1 MNAPATTLQ
10 AALQSLP
17 QGASEAIVSANFSTQ
32 FLQALGFESD
42 EVVPHYD
49 TNGGGIVDRAAR
61 KTIANDIFLHTK
73 SNPYL
78 LLELKGK
85 NINLTEGTPGY
96 LKTVAQLKRHL
107 LGSNCKSAEW
117 GIITNSSHVQ
127 LFRKHGKVI
136 FPATQCLALDLNN
149 IDRVV
154 ADIRKKIQAPSRAL
168 TVTIY
173 NNKGGVGK
181 TTTTVNL
188 AGILTFLGKKVLV
201 IDFDFNQQDLTSALG
216 IPVSDGLVKKALTDK
231 NVDLK
236 SAVVTY
242 NFTNKK
248 LQLCFDIIPADSE
261 LANNSDRELSELMRL
276 YALYDKLE
284 FARQDYDYILIDSS
298 PNWRFNSKL
307 PVYAADVILIPT
319 KHNNLFSLENA
330 AMAIQKFIPEIQADK
345 EDGSPI
351 ALPIF
356 FNGEKIT
363 EPQREVAQ
371 KAINN
376 ILNNAKKDKFDLLPY
391 FYPKYT
397 SARKDLHI
405 HEVPSY
411 AKIASAA
418 FSRTPAVYR
427 DRSAH
432 EYYKSLAKEYFLQN
446 EKH

>member
-85 NINLTEGTPGY
+85 NINLTEDTPGY

-117 GIITNSSHVQ
+117 GIISNSSHIQ

-149 IDRVV
+149 VDRVV
-154 ADIRKKIQAPSRAL
+154 ADIRKKIAAPSRAL

-231 NVDLK
+231 NIDLK

-411 AKIASAA
+411 ANIASAA

>member
-117 GIITNSSHVQ
+117 GIISNSSHIQ

-149 IDRVV
+149 VDRVV
-154 ADIRKKIQAPSRAL
+154 ADIRKKIAAPSRAL

-248 LQLCFDIIPADSE
+248 LQLSFDIIPADSE

-284 FARQDYDYILIDSS
+284 FAREDYDYILIDSS

-411 AKIASAA
+411 ANIASAA

-427 DRSAH
+427 YRSAH

>member
-1 MNAPATTLQ
+1 MNAPATTIQ

-17 QGASEAIVSANFSTQ
+17 QGASEAIVSAHFSPQ

-42 EVVPHYD
+42 EVVPEYD
-49 TNGGGIVDRAAR
+49 TNGGGIVDKAAR
-61 KTIANDIFLHTK
+61 KTLENDIFLHTK

-85 NINLTEGTPGY
+85 DINLTEGTPGY
-96 LKTVAQLKRHL
+96 LKTVNQLKRQL

-136 FPATQCLALDLNN
+136 FPATQCLALELKNVDK
-149 IDRVV
+149 VV
-154 ADIRKKIQAPSRAL
+154 ADIRKKIEAPSRAL

-188 AGILTFLGKKVLV
+188 AGILTFLEKKVLV

-216 IPVSDGLVKKALTDK
+216 IPVSDGVLKKALTDK

-236 SAVVTY
+236 SAVSPY
-242 NFTNKK
+242 CFSHKK

-307 PVYAADVILIPT
+307 AVYTADVILIPT

-330 AMAIQKFIPEIQADK
+330 ATAIKKFIPEIQADK
-345 EDGSPI
+345 GEGNPI

-363 EPQREVAQ
+363 QPQLEVAQ

-376 ILNNAKKDKFDLLPY
+376 ILKNAKKDKFDLLPY

-397 SARKDLHI
+397 SAKKDLHI
-405 HEVPSY
+405 HQVPSY
-411 AKIASAA
+411 ANIASAA

-432 EYYKSLAKEYFLQN
+432 EYYKDLAKEYFLQN

>member
-17 QGASEAIVSANFSTQ
+17 QSASEAIVSANFSPQ
-32 FLQALGFESD
+32 LLQALGFESD
-42 EVVPHYD
+42 EVVPQYD
-49 TNGGGIVDRAAR
+49 TNGGIVDLAAR
-61 KTIANDIFLHTK
+61 KTIGNDIFLHTK

-78 LLELKGK
+78 LVELKGK
-85 NINLTEGTPGY
+85 DINLTEGTPAY
-96 LKTVAQLKRHL
+96 LKTVNQLKRQL

-149 IDRVV
+149 VDQVV

-201 IDFDFNQQDLTSALG
+201 IDFDLNQQDLTSALG
-216 IPVSDGLVKKALTDK
+216 IPVSDGVLKKALIDK

-242 NFTNKK
+242 KFSNKK
-248 LQLCFDIIPADSE
+248 LQLSFDIIPADSE

-276 YALYDKLE
+276 YTLYDKLE

-330 AMAIQKFIPEIQADK
+330 AMAIQKFIPEIQAEK

-371 KAINN
+371 QAINN
-376 ILNNAKKDKFDLLPY
+376 IMKNAKKAKFDLLPY

-397 SARKDLHI
+397 NARKNLHI

-411 AKIASAA
+411 ANIASAA
-418 FSRTPAVYR
+418 FSRIPAVYR

-432 EYYKSLAKEYFLQN
+432 EYYKSLAKEYFLQ
-446 EKH
+446 

>member
-10 AALQSLP
+10 TALQGLP
-17 QGASEAIVSANFSTQ
+17 QGASEAIVSANFLPQ

-42 EVVPHYD
+42 EVIPQYD

-61 KTIANDIFLHTK
+61 KTIGNDIFLHTK

-78 LLELKGK
+78 LVELKGK
-85 NINLTEGTPGY
+85 DINLTEGTPAY
-96 LKTVAQLKRHL
+96 LKTVNQLKRQL
-107 LGSNCKSAEW
+107 LGSNCTSAEW
-117 GIITNSSHVQ
+117 GILTSSSHVQ

-136 FPATQCLALDLNN
+136 FPATQCLALEVNN
-149 IDRVV
+149 VDKVV
-154 ADIRKKIQAPSRAL
+154 AEIRKKIEETSRAL

-216 IPVSDGLVKKALTDK
+216 IPVSDGLVKKALIEK

-236 SAVVTY
+236 SAVVPY
-242 NFTNKK
+242 KFSNKK
-248 LQLCFDIIPADSE
+248 LQLSFDIIPADNE
-261 LANNSDRELSELMRL
+261 LANESEAELRTLMQRRTL
-276 YALYDKLE
+276 DKKLD

-298 PNWRFNSKL
+298 PNWRFISQVA
-307 PVYAADVILIPT
+307 VYAADVILIPT

-330 AMAIQKFIPEIQADK
+330 AKAIQKFIPEIQAAK
-345 EDGSPI
+345 EDGNPI

-356 FNGEKIT
+356 LNGEKIT
-363 EPQREVAQ
+363 QPQLEVAQ
-371 KAINN
+371 QAINN
-376 ILNNAKKDKFDLLPY
+376 IIVNAKKEGFNLRPY

-397 SARKDLHI
+397 TAKKDLHI
-405 HEVPSY
+405 HQVPSY
-411 AKIASAA
+411 ANIANAA
-418 FSRTPAVYR
+418 FSRIPAVYR

-432 EYYKSLAKEYFLQN
+432 DYYKDLAKEYFLQ
-446 EKH
+446 

>member
-10 AALQSLP
+10 AALKSLP
-17 QGASEAIVSANFSTQ
+17 QGASEAIVSAHFSPQ

-42 EVVPHYD
+42 EVVPEYD
-49 TNGGGIVDRAAR
+49 TNGGGIVDKAAR
-61 KTIANDIFLHTK
+61 KTLENDIFLHTK

-85 NINLTEGTPGY
+85 DINLTEGTPGY
-96 LKTVAQLKRHL
+96 LKTVNQLKRQL

-136 FPATQCLALDLNN
+136 FPATQCLALELKNVDK
-149 IDRVV
+149 VV
-154 ADIRKKIQAPSRAL
+154 ADIRKKIEAPSRAL

-216 IPVSDGLVKKALTDK
+216 IPVSDGVLKKALTDK

-236 SAVVTY
+236 SAVSPY
-242 NFTNKK
+242 CFSHKK

-307 PVYAADVILIPT
+307 AVYTADVILIPT

-330 AMAIQKFIPEIQADK
+330 ATAIKKFIPEIQADK
-345 EDGSPI
+345 GEGNPI

-363 EPQREVAQ
+363 QPQLEVAQ

-376 ILNNAKKDKFDLLPY
+376 ILKNAKKDKFDLLPY

-397 SARKDLHI
+397 SAKKDLHI
-405 HEVPSY
+405 HQVPSY
-411 AKIASAA
+411 ANIASAA

-432 EYYKSLAKEYFLQN
+432 EYYKDLAKEYFLQN

>member
-1 MNAPATTLQ
+1 
-10 AALQSLP
+10 
-17 QGASEAIVSANFSTQ
+17 
-32 FLQALGFESD
+32 
-42 EVVPHYD
+42 
-49 TNGGGIVDRAAR
+49 
-61 KTIANDIFLHTK
+61 
-73 SNPYL
+73 
-78 LLELKGK
+78 
-85 NINLTEGTPGY
+85 
-96 LKTVAQLKRHL
+96 
-107 LGSNCKSAEW
+107 
-117 GIITNSSHVQ
+117 
-127 LFRKHGKVI
+127 
-136 FPATQCLALDLNN
+136 
-149 IDRVV
+149 
-154 ADIRKKIQAPSRAL
+154 L

-216 IPVSDGLVKKALTDK
+216 IPVSDGVLKKALTDK

-236 SAVVTY
+236 SAVSPY
-242 NFTNKK
+242 CFSHKK

-307 PVYAADVILIPT
+307 AVYTADVILIPT

-330 AMAIQKFIPEIQADK
+330 ATAIKKFIPEIQADK
-345 EDGSPI
+345 GEGNPI

-363 EPQREVAQ
+363 QPQLEVAQ

-376 ILNNAKKDKFDLLPY
+376 ILKNAKKDKFDLLPY

-397 SARKDLHI
+397 SAKKDLHI
-405 HEVPSY
+405 HQVPSY
-411 AKIASAA
+411 ANIASAA

-432 EYYKSLAKEYFLQN
+432 EYYKDLAKEYFLQN

>member
-49 TNGGGIVDRAAR
+49 TNGGGIVDLAAR
-61 KTIANDIFLHTK
+61 KTIENDIFLHTK

-117 GIITNSSHVQ
+117 GIISNSSHLQ

-136 FPATQCLALDLNN
+136 FPATQCLPLDLNN
-149 IDRVV
+149 VDRVV
-154 ADIRKKIQAPSRAL
+154 ADIRKKIAAPSRAL

-216 IPVSDGLVKKALTDK
+216 IPVSDGVLKAALTDK
-231 NVDLK
+231 NVGLK
-236 SAVVTY
+236 SAVCAY
-242 NFTNKK
+242 KFSNKK
-248 LQLCFDIIPADSE
+248 LKLSFDIIPADNE
-261 LANNSDRELSELMRL
+261 LANDSDQKLRTLIRL
-276 YALYDKLE
+276 YALYNQLE
-284 FARQDYDYILIDSS
+284 FARQKYDYILIDSS
-298 PNWRFNSKL
+298 PNWRFNSQL
-307 PVYAADVILIPT
+307 AVYAADVLLIPT

-330 AMAIQKFIPEIQADK
+330 AIAIQKFIPEIQADK

-397 SARKDLHI
+397 SAKKDLHI

-411 AKIASAA
+411 ASIASSV

-427 DRSAH
+427 DRYAH
-432 EYYKSLAKEYFLQN
+432 EYYKKLAKEYFLQ
-446 EKH
+446 

>member
-49 TNGGGIVDRAAR
+49 TNGGGIVDKAAR
-61 KTIANDIFLHTK
+61 KTIENDIFLHTK

-149 IDRVV
+149 VDQVV

-330 AMAIQKFIPEIQADK
+330 ARAIQKFIPEIQADK

-411 AKIASAA
+411 ANIASAA

-432 EYYKSLAKEYFLQN
+432 EYYKSLAKEYFIQN

>member
-17 QGASEAIVSANFSTQ
+17 QGALEAIVSANFSTQ

-117 GIITNSSHVQ
+117 GIISNSSHIQ

-149 IDRVV
+149 VDRVV
-154 ADIRKKIQAPSRAL
+154 ADIRKKIAAPSRAL

-411 AKIASAA
+411 ANIASAA

>member
-1 MNAPATTLQ
+1 MNAPATTIQ

-17 QGASEAIVSANFSTQ
+17 QGASEAIVSAHFSPQ

-42 EVVPHYD
+42 EVVPEYD
-49 TNGGGIVDRAAR
+49 TNGGGIVDKAAR
-61 KTIANDIFLHTK
+61 KTIENDIFLHTK

-85 NINLTEGTPGY
+85 DINLTEGTPGY
-96 LKTVAQLKRHL
+96 LKTVNQLKRQL

-149 IDRVV
+149 VDRVV

-216 IPVSDGLVKKALTDK
+216 IPVSNGVLKAALTDK
-231 NVDLK
+231 NAGLK
-236 SAVVTY
+236 SAVNPY
-242 NFTNKK
+242 NFSTKK
-248 LQLCFDIIPADSE
+248 IQLSFDIIPADNDLGNE
-261 LANNSDRELSELMRL
+261 SDDKLRSFMQMRVL
-276 YALYDKLE
+276 YKKLE

-298 PNWRFNSKL
+298 PNWRFISQL
-307 PVYAADVILIPT
+307 AVYAADVILIPT

-330 AMAIQKFIPEIQADK
+330 ATAIKKFIPEIQADK
-345 EDGSPI
+345 GEGNPI

-363 EPQREVAQ
+363 QPQLEVAQ
-371 KAINN
+371 QEINN
-376 ILNNAKKDKFDLLPY
+376 ILKNAKKDKFDLLPY

-397 SARKDLHI
+397 SAKKDLHI
-405 HEVPSY
+405 HQVPSY
-411 AKIASAA
+411 ANIANAA
-418 FSRTPAVYR
+418 FSRIPAVYR

-432 EYYKSLAKEYFLQN
+432 EYYKNLAKEYFLQ
-446 EKH
+446 

>member
-17 QGASEAIVSANFSTQ
+17 QGASEAIVSAHFSPQ

-42 EVVPHYD
+42 EVVPEYD
-49 TNGGGIVDRAAR
+49 TNGGGIVDKAAR
-61 KTIANDIFLHTK
+61 KTIDNDIFLHTK

-85 NINLTEGTPGY
+85 DINLTEGTPGY
-96 LKTVAQLKRHL
+96 LKTVNQLKRQL
-107 LGSNCKSAEW
+107 LGSNCKSAKW
-117 GIITNSSHVQ
+117 GILTNSSHVQ

-149 IDRVV
+149 VARVV
-154 ADIRKKIQAPSRAL
+154 ADIRKKIESPSRAL

-242 NFTNKK
+242 KFSTKK

-284 FARQDYDYILIDSS
+284 LARQDYDYILIDSS

-330 AMAIQKFIPEIQADK
+330 AMTIQKFIPEIQAEK

-371 KAINN
+371 QAINN
-376 ILNNAKKDKFDLLPY
+376 IMKNAKKVKFDLLPY

-397 SARKDLHI
+397 NARKDLHI

-411 AKIASAA
+411 ANIASAA

-432 EYYKSLAKEYFLQN
+432 DYYKDLAKEYFLQN

>member
-17 QGASEAIVSANFSTQ
+17 QGALEAIVSANFSTQ

-42 EVVPHYD
+42 EVVPQYD
-49 TNGGGIVDRAAR
+49 TNSGGRVDRAAR
-61 KTIANDIFLHTK
+61 KTIENDIFLHTK

-117 GIITNSSHVQ
+117 GIISNSSHIQ

-149 IDRVV
+149 VDRVV
-154 ADIRKKIQAPSRAL
+154 ADIRKKIAAPSRAL

-411 AKIASAA
+411 ANIASAA

>member
-17 QGASEAIVSANFSTQ
+17 QGALEAIVSANFSTQ

-61 KTIANDIFLHTK
+61 KTIENDIFLHTK

-117 GIITNSSHVQ
+117 GIISNSSHLQ

-136 FPATQCLALDLNN
+136 FPATQCLPLDLNN
-149 IDRVV
+149 VDRVV
-154 ADIRKKIQAPSRAL
+154 ADIRKKIAAPSRAL

-411 AKIASAA
+411 ANIASAA

>member
-17 QGASEAIVSANFSTQ
+17 QSASEAIVSANFSPQ
-32 FLQALGFESD
+32 LLQALGFESD
-42 EVVPHYD
+42 EVVPQYD
-49 TNGGGIVDRAAR
+49 TNGGIVDLAAR
-61 KTIANDIFLHTK
+61 KTIGNDIFLHTK

-78 LLELKGK
+78 LVELKGK
-85 NINLTEGTPGY
+85 DINLTEGTPAY
-96 LKTVAQLKRHL
+96 LKTVNQLKRQL

-149 IDRVV
+149 VDQVV

-188 AGILTFLGKKVLV
+188 AGNLTFLGKKVLV
-201 IDFDFNQQDLTSALG
+201 IDFDLNQQDLTSALG
-216 IPVSDGLVKKALTDK
+216 IPVSDGVLKKALIDK

-242 NFTNKK
+242 KFSNKK
-248 LQLCFDIIPADSE
+248 LQLSFDIIPADSE

-276 YALYDKLE
+276 YTLYDKLE

-330 AMAIQKFIPEIQADK
+330 AMAIQKFIPEIQAEK

-371 KAINN
+371 QAINN
-376 ILNNAKKDKFDLLPY
+376 IMKNAKKAKFDLLPY

-397 SARKDLHI
+397 NARKNLHI

-411 AKIASAA
+411 ANIASAA
-418 FSRTPAVYR
+418 FSRIPAVYR

-432 EYYKSLAKEYFLQN
+432 EYYKSLAKEYFLQ
-446 EKH
+446 

>member
-1 MNAPATTLQ
+1 MNSPATTLQ

-17 QGASEAIVSANFSTQ
+17 QNASEAIVSDHFSPQ
-32 FLQALGFESD
+32 FLQALGFESH
-42 EVVPHYD
+42 EVVPEYD
-49 TNGGGIVDRAAR
+49 TAGGGIVDKAAR
-61 KTIANDIFLHTK
+61 KTLGDDIFLHTK

-85 NINLTEGTPGY
+85 DINLTEGTPGY
-96 LKTVAQLKRHL
+96 LKTVNQLKRQL
-107 LGSNCKSAEW
+107 LGSNCTSAQW

-149 IDRVV
+149 VDKVV
-154 ADIRKKIQAPSRAL
+154 ADIRKKIEAPSKAL

-216 IPVSDGLVKKALTDK
+216 IPVSDGVLEKALTDK
-231 NVDLK
+231 NVGLGLK
-236 SAVVTY
+236 SAVRPYSFST
-242 NFTNKK
+242 KR
-248 LQLCFDIIPADSE
+248 LQLIFDIIPADSE
-261 LANNSDRELSELMRL
+261 LAKNSDRELSELMRL
-276 YALYDKLE
+276 YTLYKKLD
-284 FARQDYDYILIDSS
+284 FAREEYDYILIDSS
-298 PNWRFNSKL
+298 PNWRFNSQIA
-307 PVYAADVILIPT
+307 VYAADVILIPT

-345 EDGSPI
+345 GDANPI

-363 EPQREVAQ
+363 QPQLEVAQ
-371 KAINN
+371 KEINN
-376 ILNNAKKDKFDLLPY
+376 ILRNAKKEKVDLLPY

-397 SARKDLHI
+397 NARKDLHI
-405 HEVPSY
+405 HQVPSY
-411 AKIASAA
+411 ANIASAA
-418 FSRTPAVYR
+418 FSRIPAVYR

-432 EYYKSLAKEYFLQN
+432 EYYKDLAKEYFLQ
-446 EKH
+446 

>member
-10 AALQSLP
+10 TALQSLP
-17 QGASEAIVSANFSTQ
+17 QGASEAIVSANFSPQ
-32 FLQALGFESD
+32 LLQALGFESD
-42 EVVPHYD
+42 EVIPQYD
-49 TNGGGIVDRAAR
+49 TNGGGIVDRVAR
-61 KTIANDIFLHTK
+61 KTIENDRFLDTK

-78 LLELKGK
+78 LVELKGK
-85 NINLTEGTPGY
+85 DINLTEGTPVY
-96 LKTVAQLKRHL
+96 LKTVNQLKRQL
-107 LGSNCKSAEW
+107 LGSNCTSSEW

-127 LFRKHGKVI
+127 VFRKHGRVI

-149 IDRVV
+149 VDKVV
-154 ADIRKKIQAPSRAL
+154 ADIRKKIEAPSRAL

-236 SAVVTY
+236 SAVVPY
-242 NFTNKK
+242 KFSNKK
-248 LQLCFDIIPADSE
+248 LQLSFDIIPADNE

-284 FARQDYDYILIDSS
+284 FARQEYDYILIDSS

-330 AMAIQKFIPEIQADK
+330 AMAIQKFIPEIQAEK

-371 KAINN
+371 QAINN
-376 ILNNAKKDKFDLLPY
+376 IMKNAKKAKFDLLPY

-397 SARKDLHI
+397 NARKDLHI

-411 AKIASAA
+411 ANIASAA
-418 FSRTPAVYR
+418 FSRIPAVYR

-432 EYYKSLAKEYFLQN
+432 EYYKNLAKEYFLQN

>member
-17 QGASEAIVSANFSTQ
+17 QGALEAIVSANFSTQ

-49 TNGGGIVDRAAR
+49 TNGSGIVDRAAR
-61 KTIANDIFLHTK
+61 KTIENDIFLHTK

-78 LLELKGK
+78 LVELKGK

-107 LGSNCKSAEW
+107 LGSKCTSAEW

-149 IDRVV
+149 VDRVI
-154 ADIRKKIQAPSRAL
+154 ADIRKKIAAPSRAL

-201 IDFDFNQQDLTSALG
+201 VDFDFNQQDLTSALG
-216 IPVSDGLVKKALTDK
+216 IPVSDGVLKTALTDK
-231 NVDLK
+231 NVGLK
-236 SAVVTY
+236 SAVCAY
-242 NFTNKK
+242 NFSNKK
-248 LQLCFDIIPADSE
+248 LKLSFDIIPADNE
-261 LANNSDRELSELMRL
+261 LANDSDQKLRTLMRL
-276 YALYDKLE
+276 YALYNQLE
-284 FARQDYDYILIDSS
+284 FARQKYDYILIDSS
-298 PNWRFNSKL
+298 PNWRFNSQL
-307 PVYAADVILIPT
+307 AVYAADVLLIPT

-397 SARKDLHI
+397 SAKKDLHI

-411 AKIASAA
+411 ANIASSV

-427 DRSAH
+427 DRYAH
-432 EYYKSLAKEYFLQN
+432 EYYKKLAKEYFLQ
-446 EKH
+446 

>member
-17 QGASEAIVSANFSTQ
+17 QGASEAIVSAHFSPQ

-42 EVVPHYD
+42 EVVPEYD
-49 TNGGGIVDRAAR
+49 TNGGGIVDKAAR
-61 KTIANDIFLHTK
+61 KTIENDIFLHTK

-85 NINLTEGTPGY
+85 DINLTEGTPGY
-96 LKTVAQLKRHL
+96 LKTVNQLKRQL

-136 FPATQCLALDLNN
+136 FPATQCLALELKNVDK
-149 IDRVV
+149 VV
-154 ADIRKKIQAPSRAL
+154 ADIRKKIEAPSRAL

-216 IPVSDGLVKKALTDK
+216 IPVSDGVLKKALTDK

-236 SAVVTY
+236 SAVSPY
-242 NFTNKK
+242 CFSHKK

-307 PVYAADVILIPT
+307 AVYTADVILIPT

-330 AMAIQKFIPEIQADK
+330 ATAIKKFIPEIQADK
-345 EDGSPI
+345 GEGNPI

-363 EPQREVAQ
+363 QPQLEVAQ

-376 ILNNAKKDKFDLLPY
+376 ILKNAKKDKFDLLPY

-397 SARKDLHI
+397 SAKKDLHI
-405 HEVPSY
+405 HQVPSY
-411 AKIASAA
+411 ANIASAA

-432 EYYKSLAKEYFLQN
+432 EYYKDLAKEYFLQN

>member
-117 GIITNSSHVQ
+117 GIISNSSHIQ

-149 IDRVV
+149 VDRVV
-154 ADIRKKIQAPSRAL
+154 ADIRKKIAAPSRAL

>member
-117 GIITNSSHVQ
+117 GIISNSSHIQ

-136 FPATQCLALDLNN
+136 FPATHCLALDLNN
-149 IDRVV
+149 VDRVV
-154 ADIRKKIQAPSRAL
+154 AEIRKKIAAPSRAL

-411 AKIASAA
+411 ANIASAA

>member
-117 GIITNSSHVQ
+117 GIISNSSHIQ

-149 IDRVV
+149 VDRVV
-154 ADIRKKIQAPSRAL
+154 ADIRKKIAAPSRAL

-411 AKIASAA
+411 ANIASAA

>member
-17 QGASEAIVSANFSTQ
+17 QDASEAIVSANFLPQ

-42 EVVPHYD
+42 EVIPQYD
-49 TNGGGIVDRAAR
+49 TNGGGRVDRAAR
-61 KTIANDIFLHTK
+61 KTIGNDIFLHTK

-78 LLELKGK
+78 LVELKGK
-85 NINLTEGTPGY
+85 DINLTEGTPAY
-96 LKTVAQLKRHL
+96 LKTVNQLKRQL
-107 LGSNCKSAEW
+107 LGSNCTSAEW
-117 GIITNSSHVQ
+117 GILTNSSHVQ

-149 IDRVV
+149 VDQVIS
-154 ADIRKKIQAPSRAL
+154 DIKKKIAAPSRAL

-188 AGILTFLGKKVLV
+188 AGILTFLAKKVLV

-216 IPVSDGLVKKALTDK
+216 IPVSDGLVKKALTDQ

-242 NFTNKK
+242 KFSNKK
-248 LQLCFDIIPADSE
+248 LQLSFDIIPADSE

-284 FARQDYDYILIDSS
+284 FARQNYDYILIDSS

-330 AMAIQKFIPEIQADK
+330 AMAIQKFIPEIQAEK

-371 KAINN
+371 QAINN
-376 ILNNAKKDKFDLLPY
+376 IMKNAKKVKFDLLPY

-397 SARKDLHI
+397 NARKDLHI

-411 AKIASAA
+411 ANIASAA
-418 FSRTPAVYR
+418 FSRIPAVYR

-432 EYYKSLAKEYFLQN
+432 EYYKNLAKEYFLQN

>member
-17 QGASEAIVSANFSTQ
+17 QGALEAIVSANFSTQ

-42 EVVPHYD
+42 EVVPQYD
-49 TNGGGIVDRAAR
+49 TNSGGRVDRAAR
-61 KTIANDIFLHTK
+61 KTIENDIFLHTK

-117 GIITNSSHVQ
+117 GIISNSSHLQ

-136 FPATQCLALDLNN
+136 FPATQCLPLDLNN
-149 IDRVV
+149 VDRVV
-154 ADIRKKIQAPSRAL
+154 ADIRKKIAAPSRAL

-411 AKIASAA
+411 ANIASAA

>member
-49 TNGGGIVDRAAR
+49 TNGGGIVDKAAR
-61 KTIANDIFLHTK
+61 KTIGNDIFLHTK

-96 LKTVAQLKRHL
+96 LKTVNQLKRHL
-107 LGSNCKSAEW
+107 LGSKCKSAEW
-117 GIITNSSHVQ
+117 GIISNSSHIQ

-149 IDRVV
+149 VDRVV
-154 ADIRKKIQAPSRAL
+154 ADIRKKIAAPSRAL

-242 NFTNKK
+242 NFT
-248 LQLCFDIIPADSE
+248 
-261 LANNSDRELSELMRL
+261 
-276 YALYDKLE
+276 
-284 FARQDYDYILIDSS
+284 
-298 PNWRFNSKL
+298 
-307 PVYAADVILIPT
+307 T
-319 KHNNLFSLENA
+319 K
-330 AMAIQKFIPEIQADK
+330 
-345 EDGSPI
+345 
-351 ALPIF
+351 
-356 FNGEKIT
+356 
-363 EPQREVAQ
+363 
-371 KAINN
+371 
-376 ILNNAKKDKFDLLPY
+376 
-391 FYPKYT
+391 
-397 SARKDLHI
+397 
-405 HEVPSY
+405 
-411 AKIASAA
+411 
-418 FSRTPAVYR
+418 
-427 DRSAH
+427 
-432 EYYKSLAKEYFLQN
+432 
-446 EKH
+446 

>member
-117 GIITNSSHVQ
+117 GIISNSSHLQ

-149 IDRVV
+149 VDRVV
-154 ADIRKKIQAPSRAL
+154 ADIRKKIAAPSRAL

-216 IPVSDGLVKKALTDK
+216 IPVSDGVLKTALTDK
-231 NVDLK
+231 NVGLK
-236 SAVVTY
+236 SAVCAY
-242 NFTNKK
+242 NYSNKK
-248 LQLCFDIIPADSE
+248 LKLSFDIILLTMNWQTTPIR
-261 LANNSDRELSELMRL
+261 N
-276 YALYDKLE
+276 
-284 FARQDYDYILIDSS
+284 FAR
-298 PNWRFNSKL
+298 
-307 PVYAADVILIPT
+307 
-319 KHNNLFSLENA
+319 
-330 AMAIQKFIPEIQADK
+330 
-345 EDGSPI
+345 
-351 ALPIF
+351 
-356 FNGEKIT
+356 
-363 EPQREVAQ
+363 
-371 KAINN
+371 
-376 ILNNAKKDKFDLLPY
+376 
-391 FYPKYT
+391 
-397 SARKDLHI
+397 
-405 HEVPSY
+405 
-411 AKIASAA
+411 
-418 FSRTPAVYR
+418 
-427 DRSAH
+427 
-432 EYYKSLAKEYFLQN
+432 
-446 EKH
+446 